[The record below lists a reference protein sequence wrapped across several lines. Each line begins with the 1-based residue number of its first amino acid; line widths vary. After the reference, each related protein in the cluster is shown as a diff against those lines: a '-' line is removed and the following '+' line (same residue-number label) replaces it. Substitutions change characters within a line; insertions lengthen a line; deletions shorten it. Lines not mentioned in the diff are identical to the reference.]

1 MLSLVKQSSG
11 SAFYALNNNMMNTQ
25 KGFSLIELLVV
36 IGIVAVIT
44 SMAIPAFD
52 NMIQRNR
59 LKAALQSVQ
68 DDLQLTRTQAIKQ
81 SRNVVFSIKR
91 KTGTTPAGITWCYGL
106 TVNASCNCDLNDD
119 GATTDS
125 NCEIKTVSSASF
137 NGAFFGTDTVSSI
150 AFDFR
155 RGTTATAVELP
166 FSSSSLY
173 RSDVYVDTAGRAR
186 MCLPNPFPT
195 GGGLPLPKLANCT

>member
-1 MLSLVKQSSG
+1 MLSQVKQSRG
-11 SAFYALNNNMMNTQ
+11 STFYALNNNMMSHQ

-36 IGIVAVIT
+36 IGIVGIIT
-44 SMAIPAFD
+44 SIAIPAFD
-52 NMIQRNR
+52 TMIQRNR

-68 DDLQLTRTQAIKQ
+68 DDLQLARTQAIKQ

-91 KTGTTPAGITWCYGL
+91 KTGTTISGDTWCYGL
-106 TVNASCNCDLNDD
+106 TVNASCNCDPNDD

-125 NCEIKTVSSASF
+125 TCEIKTVSSASF
-137 NGAFFGTDTVSSI
+137 IGARFQTDTVSNI

-155 RGTTATAVELP
+155 RGTTTATELP
-166 FSSSSLY
+166 FSSSSTY
-173 RSDVYVDTAGRAR
+173 RSDVYVDAAGRVR

-195 GGGLPLPKLANCT
+195 GGELALPKLANCT